1 MRGKNMAVTNI
12 VYPYVFEGGEK
23 AVASEV
29 NADFDQVKIF
39 ANSVITEIN
48 AINQAIADLEEK
60 PTREMFDIYFSIKG
74 KRRPGRI
81 RCGRAKRLPTA
92 KSFIRIFGT
101 NLIGW
106 LGLTPCRRWK
116 VTRLLTI

>member
-48 AINQAIADLEEK
+48 AINQAIADLEEN
-60 PTREMFDIYFSIKG
+60 RHG
-74 KRRPGRI
+74 K
-81 RCGRAKRLPTA
+81 CLT
-92 KSFIRIFGT
+92 FIF
-101 NLIGW
+101 
-106 LGLTPCRRWK
+106 P
-116 VTRLLTI
+116 